1 MNKITFMITAS
12 LVVSSIAAFAQDKK
26 QVADDYMRSSL
37 YTIIV
42 DDHGIN
48 GNGNLKGQIIKEK
61 FFKTPLPEK
70 FNDHNLDKSLR
81 SFKPSQYP
89 VTEAEIAAVGGKEDS
104 GKKKGGLG
112 KSLGK
117 FGKSVASDNTAG
129 VVDTTS
135 TDKVTAQFIKFLAQ
149 NNVGDKLVAKWFNAG
164 KYDAST
170 QSPYNMELIKE
181 RGLYN
186 ASVFDKDIADKST
199 RGKAMLEDAG
209 ENLISNTFVVGVR
222 FNYISKEEM
231 ARQLSATTAAVTGLI
246 GGKAAATTNSAVQ
259 SGASVAGKGYV
270 VKATAF
276 LFQLDWTEEAAA
288 TFYTKYYN
296 ANSADQFIKSG
307 LFKLKLVGTETAWA
321 DIQSTTF
328 SKVSEKELVERAAV
342 RSIDNVIAKLQKK
355 YEPFRTKTPLATT
368 ESEITAFIGMK
379 EDVEAGDKFEVLEK
393 TEDPETK
400 VTKYK
405 RVTVIKAEK
414 NKIWDNRFEA
424 DVEQAENAAN
434 NAGEVQ
440 KIKATSFSGNAKN
453 IYPGML
459 IRQIN

>member
-1 MNKITFMITAS
+1 MNKLTIMLATS
-12 LVVSSIAAFAQDKK
+12 LVATTMASFAQDKK

-48 GNGNLKGQIIKEK
+48 GNGNAKGAIIKET
-61 FFKTPLPEK
+61 FYKTPLPEK
-70 FNDHNLDKSLR
+70 FNDHNLDKALR
-81 SFKPSQYP
+81 SFKPKDYQ
-89 VTEAEIAAVGGKEDS
+89 VTEAEIAAASGKEDS

-112 KSLGK
+112 KSIGK
-117 FGKSVASDNTAG
+117 FGKSAANDNTAG
-129 VVDTTS
+129 VVDTTN
-135 TDKVTAQFIKFLAQ
+135 TGKVTAQFVKFLAQ
-149 NNVGDKLVAKWFNAG
+149 NNIGDKLVAKWFNG
-164 KYDAST
+164 GSYDAAS
-170 QSPYNMELIKE
+170 QSPYDMELIKE
-181 RGLYN
+181 RGLYS
-186 ASVFDKDIADKST
+186 ASEFDKSVADKST
-199 RGKAMLEDAG
+199 RGKSLLEDAG
-209 ENLISNTFVVGVR
+209 ENLIKNTFVVGVR

-231 ARQLSATTAAVTGLI
+231 ARQLSATTSAVTGMI
-246 GGKAAATTNSAVQ
+246 GGKAAAVTNSAVQ
-259 SGASVAGKGYV
+259 TGASVAGKGYV
-270 VKATAF
+270 IKATTF

-296 ANSADQFIKSG
+296 AKDVNALLKSG

-328 SKVSEKELVERAAV
+328 SKVSEKELVKRATV
-342 RSIDNVIAKLQKK
+342 RSIDNVIAKLQRKF
-355 YEPFRTKTPLATT
+355 EPFRTKTPLATI

-400 VTKYK
+400 ITKYK
-405 RVTVIKAEK
+405 RVTTIKAEK
-414 NKIWDNRFEA
+414 NKIWDNRFAA

-440 KIKATSFSGNAKN
+440 KIKATSFSGSAKN

-459 IRQIN
+459 IRQID

>member
-1 MNKITFMITAS
+1 MLTASLITAS
-12 LVVSSIAAFAQDKK
+12 IASLAQDKK
-26 QVADDYMRSSL
+26 QVTEDYMRSSL

-48 GNGNLKGQIIKEK
+48 GNGNAKGTIIKET
-61 FFKTPLPEK
+61 FYKTPLPEK
-70 FNDHNLDKSLR
+70 FNDHNLDRTLR
-81 SFKPSQYP
+81 SFKPKDYQ
-89 VTEAEIAAVGGKEDS
+89 VTEAEIAAVSGKEDA

-117 FGKSVASDNTAG
+117 FGKSAANDNTAG
-129 VVDTTS
+129 VVDTTN
-135 TDKVTAQFIKFLAQ
+135 TAKVTAQFVKFLAQ
-149 NNVGDKLVAKWFNAG
+149 NNIGDKLVAKWFNAG
-164 KYDAST
+164 KYNAAS

-181 RGLYN
+181 RGLYS
-186 ASVFDKDIADKST
+186 ASEFDKNVADKST

-222 FNYISKEEM
+222 FNYVSKEEM
-231 ARQLSATTAAVTGLI
+231 ARQLAATSSAVTGLI
-246 GGKAAATTNSAVQ
+246 GGKAAAITNSAVQ
-259 SGASVAGKGYV
+259 AGSSVAGKGYV
-270 VKATAF
+270 IKATAF
-276 LFQLDWTEEAAA
+276 LFQLEWNEEAAA
-288 TFYTKYYN
+288 TFYTKYYSAKDAN
-296 ANSADQFIKSG
+296 AFMKSG

-328 SKVSEKELVERAAV
+328 SKVSEKELVERATV
-342 RSIDNVIAKLQKK
+342 RSIDNVIAKLQRK

-368 ESEITAFIGMK
+368 APEITAFIGMK

-405 RVTVIKAEK
+405 RVTTIKAEK
-414 NKIWDNRFEA
+414 NKVWDNRFAA

-459 IRQIN
+459 IRQID